1 MAATTEK
8 FADIMHD
15 IRNSVAVVLLCA
27 EYLEKAPSPAEARI
41 SVDEA
46 IADMRSS
53 CKNLQA
59 AVERLA
65 KWKEERDG

>member
-15 IRNSVAVVLLCA
+15 IRNSVAVVLMCA
-27 EYLEKAPSPAEARI
+27 EYLEKAPAPSEARI
-41 SVDEA
+41 SIDEA

-53 CKNLQA
+53 CNNLRA
-59 AVERLA
+59 AVDRLA
-65 KWKEERDG
+65 KWKEEKDG